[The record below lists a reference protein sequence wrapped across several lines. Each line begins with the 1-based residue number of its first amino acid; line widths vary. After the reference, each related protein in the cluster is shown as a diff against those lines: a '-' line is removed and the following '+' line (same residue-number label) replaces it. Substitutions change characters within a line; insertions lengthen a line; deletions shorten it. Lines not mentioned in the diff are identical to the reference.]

1 MDNFRFR
8 FTKDFDVEAGSLE
21 EAEEKLRVAC
31 RDVESI
37 SLNAALAC
45 EDLAYL
51 GLAAV
56 QDIDAS
62 SRDLASPLLEG
73 KTGLIL
79 MSCQYRGE
87 NFTSI
92 CRISEIDSRRVRV
105 KPLALVLNESKL
117 EHVMDHEGTTPQEL
131 SIEVE

>member
-1 MDNFRFR
+1 M
-8 FTKDFDVEAGSLE
+8 
-21 EAEEKLRVAC
+21 
-31 RDVESI
+31 
-37 SLNAALAC
+37 
-45 EDLAYL
+45 
-51 GLAAV
+51 
-56 QDIDAS
+56 
-62 SRDLASPLLEG
+62 
-73 KTGLIL
+73 TGLIL